1 MKTYSV
7 KPADIKKSW
16 VIIDAE
22 DKSLGRVASEIARIL
37 RGKHKATYVPHLD
50 CGDNVVV
57 LNASKVKLTGNKISQ
72 KVYYRHSNFI
82 GGIKATSASDL
93 LAAYPERVIESAV
106 KGMLPHNKLG
116 RRVIKN
122 MKVYAGSEHPHE
134 AQKPVSAPLRLAK
147 EG

>member
-16 VIIDAE
+16 VVIDAE
-22 DKSLGRVASEIARIL
+22 NKPLGRLASEISRIL
-37 RGKHKATYVPHLD
+37 RGKHKATFVPHLD

-57 LNASKVKLTGNKISQ
+57 LNAKKVKLTGRKMEQ
-72 KVYYRHSNFI
+72 KVYYRHTNFI
-82 GGIKATSASDL
+82 GGIKATSASEL
-93 LAAYPERVIESAV
+93 LDTYPERIIENAV

-134 AQKPVSAPLRLAK
+134 AQKPVAAPLRLSK